1 MKSYF
6 IFNTKDGY
14 YLVESKDVENVP
26 KPRELIRR
34 ANAVEVLREYAEQ
47 QGIEF
52 AKDKARKRTKHTA
65 ETKRKISEKIKA
77 NHGHKNGLKETHR
90 LKIKKSRT
98 GQNVGTDNNMWGRKH
113 SYRTKLKMSKARLA
127 RGKYKYICA
136 PGGRLTAI
144 PESQP
149 IPDGWQLGKVY
160 DPYKLVDFDDMKD
173 NG

>member
-6 IFNTKDGY
+6 IFKTRDGY
-14 YLVESKDVENVP
+14 CLVESKDVINLP

-52 AKDKARKRTKHTA
+52 AVDKARKRSKHTE
-65 ETKRKISEKIKA
+65 ETKRKISEKVKA

-90 LKIKKSRT
+90 LRIKKSRT

-113 SYRTKLKMSKARLA
+113 SYTTKKKMSAKRLA

-136 PGGRLTAI
+136 PGGKVTSI
-144 PESQP
+144 PENAP
-149 IPDGWQLGKVY
+149 VPEGWQLGKFY
-160 DPYKLVDFDDMKD
+160 DPYKLVD
-173 NG
+173 